1 MCGITGYTGSA
12 RALPV
17 IMEAL
22 HRLEYRGYDSA
33 GVAVEGKDGFFLK
46 KVKGKIDDLDA
57 ALDGVEIEGTTG
69 IGHTR
74 WATHGEPSQ
83 KNAHPHFSIDR
94 NIMLVHNGIIENHD
108 RLRDRLPE
116 DIEFTSETDTEVLV
130 HLLSENYDGDLTE
143 AVRFTLGEV
152 EGSFAVAVVHRDE
165 PGRIV
170 AARSGSPLIIGCGG
184 EGNYVAS
191 DLPALLDFTN
201 EVIFLDED
209 EIATIDSDSITVQT
223 IDGEERKKSVNS
235 ISWDAVQAQKGGYKH
250 FMLKEIAEQPQ
261 VLRQSMRG
269 RLDSEAGIVKF
280 PNLELDDS
288 IFKRIEK
295 INLIAC
301 GTSYHACMVARY
313 WLEEMTDLHVEVDI
327 GSEYRYRSLNYEADR
342 EMLVTVSQSGETADT
357 LAALRK
363 VSRLDVPVLSI
374 CNVLGSTMAREADDV
389 LYTHAGPEIGV
400 ASTKSFTTQLLVL
413 FLFSYYLGR
422 LRGSFEGDRELLEAL
437 EQIPDQVDQQIRDRE
452 IYQKI
457 AAEQFKKED
466 FLFLGRHL
474 NYPVAMEGALK
485 LKEISYIHAEGYPAG
500 EMKHGPIALIDE
512 EIPVVVLGPH
522 SRVYNKMLSN
532 IEEVKA
538 RGGIVLGVCMEDDKQ
553 GIAEMCDYLMPV
565 PDTEELLTPFL
576 TTPPMQ
582 ILSYELAVR
591 RGCDVDQPRNLAKS
605 VTVE

>member
-1 MCGITGYTGSA
+1 MCGITGYTGDA

-33 GVAVEGKDGFFLK
+33 GVAVEGDDDFFLK
-46 KVKGKIDDLDA
+46 KVKGKIADLEA
-57 ALDGVEIEGTTG
+57 ALEGEETEGTTG

-83 KNAHPHFSIDR
+83 ENAHPHFSTDKD
-94 NIMLVHNGIIENHD
+94 IMLVHNGIIENHEQ
-108 RLRDRLPE
+108 LRKRLPE
-116 DIEFTSETDTEVLV
+116 GTEFTSETDTEVLV
-130 HLLSENYDGDLTE
+130 HLLAENYKDDLTE
-143 AVRFTLGEV
+143 ALRLTLDAV

-191 DLPALLDFTN
+191 DLPALLDFTS

-223 IDGEERKKSVNS
+223 LAGEKRKKSVNS

-269 RLDSEAGIVKF
+269 RLDSAAGTVKF

-288 IFKRIEK
+288 ILKRIEK

-413 FLFSYYLGR
+413 FLFSYYLGQ
-422 LRGSFEGDRELLEAL
+422 LRGSFEADRSLLEAL

-474 NYPVAMEGALK
+474 NYPIAMEGALK

-512 EIPVVVLGPH
+512 EIPVVVLGSH
-522 SRVYNKMLSN
+522 SRVYSKMLSN

-538 RGGIVLGVCMEDDKQ
+538 RGGIVLGVCMEDDEQ

-565 PDTEELLTPFL
+565 PDTKELLTPFL
-576 TTPPMQ
+576 TTAPMQ